1 MERPNRANVIVALV
15 TTFAMLACSEQSPV
29 APGVV
34 ADAAREANLL
44 AQAVPGCYGLSF
56 FDNSLLPV
64 STLVVGQELVLKAH
78 VDNCSGGPAQRGA
91 VTFQY
96 CSLKGLPPND
106 ITRADEAPSAACAT
120 GEGNWARLV
129 TVQVNASGDALMN
142 FGFVSIPRIIGFR
155 FKYLAQGS
163 GIASGVS
170 DPPADFTWTAAP

>member
-15 TTFAMLACSEQSPV
+15 TTFAILACSEQSPV
-29 APGVV
+29 APGG
-34 ADAAREANLL
+34 APDAAREANLL

-56 FDNSLLPV
+56 LDNSLQPV
-64 STLVVGQELVLKAH
+64 TTLVVGQELVLKAH

-106 ITRADEAPSAACAT
+106 ITRADEAPSAACAS

-142 FGFVSIPRIIGFR
+142 FGFVSIPRTIGFR

-170 DPPADFTWTAAP
+170 DPPADFTWTPVP

>member
-1 MERPNRANVIVALV
+1 MERPNRANVLV
-15 TTFAMLACSEQSPV
+15 GLITTFAILACSEQSPV
-29 APGVV
+29 GPDGAP
-34 ADAAREANLL
+34 DAGRGANLA
-44 AQAVPGCYGLSF
+44 AQVVPGCYGLSF
-56 FDNSLLPV
+56 LNNSLQPV
-64 STLVVGQELVLKAH
+64 STLVVLNEAVLKAH
-78 VDNCSGGPAQRGA
+78 VDNCAGNAAQRGA

-96 CSLKGLPPND
+96 CSLKGGPPND

-142 FGFVSIPRIIGFR
+142 FGYVSIPRTIGFR

-170 DPPADFTWTAAP
+170 DPADLTWTAAP